1 MVDNITLVAVTEA
14 IASLASPSESRNVD
28 LVTGVAAVDLPGDD
42 TPEKQAL
49 VAELQRLASRI
60 AQLESSAARS
70 ITDTHATSGGEE
82 DVQENPVSFT
92 KAVQEINAVVS
103 LVARGDFT
111 SKVGADTAALG
122 PGIDGLKHNV
132 NAIVDNLGMFSAE
145 LARLTDEVGT
155 QSLFGGQMRVD
166 GVDGSWKE
174 MTQNGE

>member
-1 MVDNITLVAVTEA
+1 MSRRTRLVLPRPCRRSTP
-14 IASLASPSESRNVD
+14 SCRSSP
-28 LVTGVAAVDLPGDD
+28 A
-42 TPEKQAL
+42 
-49 VAELQRLASRI
+49 
-60 AQLESSAARS
+60 
-70 ITDTHATSGGEE
+70 ATS
-82 DVQENPVSFT
+82 PPKS
-92 KAVQEINAVVS
+92 
-103 LVARGDFT
+103 
-111 SKVGADTAALG
+111 DTAALG